1 MGRQNEVCGAVKPG
15 LVLTMSKYPPRER
28 KQGTYPREERKEVQK
43 RMVCVNGGMGL
54 SERCE
59 AGVGLD
65 RQALPCSEVLKAV
78 WILPISPGETLRIF
92 ELGSRSVIHF
102 SFYFFKIFAHSTQHV
117 RS

>member
-1 MGRQNEVCGAVKPG
+1 MGRQDEVCGAVKPG
-15 LVLTMSKYPPRER
+15 LVLTMSKCER
-28 KQGTYPREERKEVQK
+28 KQGTYPREECKEVQK
-43 RMVCVNGGMGL
+43 RMVCANGGMGL

-65 RQALPCSEVLKAV
+65 RQALPCSEVLNAV

-102 SFYFFKIFAHSTQHV
+102 SFIFKKFLPIPHSM
-117 RS
+117 